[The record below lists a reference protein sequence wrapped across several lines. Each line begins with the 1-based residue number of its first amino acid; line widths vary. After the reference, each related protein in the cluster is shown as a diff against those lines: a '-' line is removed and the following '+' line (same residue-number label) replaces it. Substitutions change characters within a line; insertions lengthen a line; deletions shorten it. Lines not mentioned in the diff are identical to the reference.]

1 MDGRTHI
8 KQGIVCCLFR
18 VSTAT
23 VKCPIDHGLI
33 GLPVCFV
40 AKTEKVLKVVASRIP
55 VETVIS
61 INCNSKAQS
70 CAISWENN
78 VRHACAGGTSGFV
91 EGVVEESRL
100 SLRNERSLTFAREAW
115 S

>member
-8 KQGIVCCLFR
+8 KQGTGCCLFR
-18 VSTAT
+18 VSLAT
-23 VKCPIDHGLI
+23 VDHRPHRILI

-40 AKTEKVLKVVASRIP
+40 AKTEKVLKVVASKIP

-61 INCNSKAQS
+61 INCNSKIQS

-100 SLRNERSLTFAREAW
+100 SPRNERSLTFARKA
-115 S
+115 SS